1 MAPLLKDSQQLSRK
15 ERTGVPSDKKICM
28 NSATAPGSPKEKGH
42 PQRAA
47 AETRRVIK
55 TTYNL
60 KAGQKR
66 RSSGTEYDEDRQ
78 RATDTLQ
85 MGPYNNEDLG
95 LLQPLVNAYNGIDSR
110 LPKVPYTGIL
120 SSKQEKES

>member
-1 MAPLLKDSQQLSRK
+1 M
-15 ERTGVPSDKKICM
+15 
-28 NSATAPGSPKEKGH
+28 
-42 PQRAA
+42 
-47 AETRRVIK
+47 IK

-60 KAGQKR
+60 KAGHKR
-66 RSSGTEYDEDRQ
+66 RSSGTDYDEDRQ
-78 RATDTLQ
+78 KATDTLQ
-85 MGPYNNEDLG
+85 MGQYNNEDLG